1 MMHSQEATI
10 APLPRFGDIAGDD
23 ARRAIRV
30 GLAVIVL
37 GFVIGGGWLALAP
50 IAGAVIAQG
59 AVKVDMNRKTVQ
71 HQEGGIVKEIL
82 VRDGERVAQGQPLL
96 VLGDVRVDAAYESLR
111 TQRDSELA
119 RQARLAAD
127 RSLAPKFAFPEELL
141 ARAGSDPRVAE
152 VLVREEA
159 LFAARRQTLAEQT
172 RLIEQQ
178 AQQADEEAVALRRQI
193 AAESRALGLQR
204 EELDANRRLM
214 AQGFVGAMRVK
225 TVDRAAADYEARIS
239 ERQAELAKARQR
251 GSELALRVKT
261 LENQFMQAAADEL
274 KESGNKL
281 FDLDERLRPTKDAA
295 ERQRI
300 AAPIAGEV
308 VDLKFTSLG
317 AVVGPRDAILD
328 LVPLDGKLIMEGR
341 IRPEEINHVA
351 VGSTADVRL
360 TAFKSRLTPVVA
372 GRVVYVSADRLVER
386 TSGTPYYTVHV
397 DVAPEELQKAGNL
410 RLQAG
415 MPVEVLIKTAE
426 RTALQYLL
434 DPVTAFVGRSLREP

>member
-1 MMHSQEATI
+1 
-10 APLPRFGDIAGDD
+10 
-23 ARRAIRV
+23 
-30 GLAVIVL
+30 
-37 GFVIGGGWLALAP
+37 
-50 IAGAVIAQG
+50 
-59 AVKVDMNRKTVQ
+59 
-71 HQEGGIVKEIL
+71 
-82 VRDGERVAQGQPLL
+82 
-96 VLGDVRVDAAYESLR
+96 
-111 TQRDSELA
+111 
-119 RQARLAAD
+119 
-127 RSLAPKFAFPEELL
+127 
-141 ARAGSDPRVAE
+141 
-152 VLVREEA
+152 
-159 LFAARRQTLAEQT
+159 
-172 RLIEQQ
+172 
-178 AQQADEEAVALRRQI
+178 
-193 AAESRALGLQR
+193 
-204 EELDANRRLM
+204 
-214 AQGFVGAMRVK
+214 
-225 TVDRAAADYEARIS
+225 
-239 ERQAELAKARQR
+239 AKARQR

-281 FDLDERLRPTKDAA
+281 FDLDERLRPSKDAA

-341 IRPEEINHVA
+341 IRPEDINHVA

>member
-1 MMHSQEATI
+1 M
-10 APLPRFGDIAGDD
+10 
-23 ARRAIRV
+23 
-30 GLAVIVL
+30 
-37 GFVIGGGWLALAP
+37 
-50 IAGAVIAQG
+50 
-59 AVKVDMNRKTVQ
+59 
-71 HQEGGIVKEIL
+71 
-82 VRDGERVAQGQPLL
+82 
-96 VLGDVRVDAAYESLR
+96 
-111 TQRDSELA
+111 
-119 RQARLAAD
+119 
-127 RSLAPKFAFPEELL
+127 
-141 ARAGSDPRVAE
+141 
-152 VLVREEA
+152 REEA

-204 EELDANRRLM
+204 EEPDANRRLM

-225 TVDRAAADYEARIS
+225 TVDRAAADHEARIS
-239 ERQAELAKARQR
+239 ERQAELAKVWQR

-281 FDLDERLRPTKDAA
+281 AFDLDERLRPSKDAA

-341 IRPEEINHVA
+341 IRPEDINHVA

-372 GRVVYVSADRLVER
+372 GRVVTSRPTAWSSAPAER
-386 TSGTPYYTVHV
+386 PYYTVHV

-410 RLQAG
+410 RLQAECRWRCSSRPPSGQRCSTCSTRSPRLSGGRCGAVGKGWVRRVRASADPKRPAGLMAQPTLSLSATNTNTQPIKRQEEQTGLRSPRGVLKKRAQIVAMTG
-415 MPVEVLIKTAE
+415 MAFQVVFISHAMFIAPSKIKSYDAKWNGVSKVAKT
-426 RTALQYLL
+426 R
-434 DPVTAFVGRSLREP
+434 GC

>member
-1 MMHSQEATI
+1 MMHSQEAAI

-30 GLAVIVL
+30 GLAVIL
-37 GFVIGGGWLALAP
+37 FGFVIGGGWLALAP

-82 VRDGERVAQGQPLL
+82 VRDGERVAQGQTLL
-96 VLGDVRVDAAYESLR
+96 VLGDVRIDAAYESLR

-152 VLVREEA
+152 VLMREEA

-281 FDLDERLRPTKDAA
+281 FDLDERLRPSKDAA

-341 IRPEEINHVA
+341 IRPEDINHVA

-372 GRVVYVSADRLVER
+372 GWVVYVSADRLVER
-386 TSGTPYYTVHV
+386 ASGTPYYTVHV